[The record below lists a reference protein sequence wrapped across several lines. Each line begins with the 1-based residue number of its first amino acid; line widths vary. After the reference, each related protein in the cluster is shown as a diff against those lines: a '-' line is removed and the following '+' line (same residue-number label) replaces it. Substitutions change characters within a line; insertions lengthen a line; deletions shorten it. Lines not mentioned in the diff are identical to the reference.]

1 MDKKT
6 RDMVVEVVYD
16 NKDGLYLIEIGAAVN
31 KKYNTPLTTRD
42 VEQIIQKNPKLF
54 TEENGK
60 IKCPNNF

>member
-1 MDKKT
+1 MDT

-16 NKDGLYLIEIGAAVN
+16 APNGLILMDIGEAVN
-31 KKYNTPLTTRD
+31 KRYHTPLSTRD
-42 VEQIIQKNPKLF
+42 VEQIIDKNPKLF